1 VKLLYVS
8 GPMTGKPLL
17 NFPAFNAA
25 AEALRRAGYAVVNP
39 VDLNPD
45 PAAEWLACMRNDIK
59 ALVHCDGIA
68 LLPGWTESRGARIEA
83 QIAEALGMTLWGV
96 DQWLAAAARRAA

>member
-8 GPMTGKPLL
+8 GPMSGIKDL
-17 NFPAFNAA
+17 NFPAFIAA

-45 PAAEWLACMRNDIK
+45 PKAEWKACMRADIK
-59 ALVHCDGIA
+59 ALVDCDA
-68 LLPGWTESRGARIEA
+68 VATLPGWKESRGAWLETRIA
-83 QIAEALGMTLWGV
+83 NGLGMEV
-96 DQWLAAAARRAA
+96 DSVEGWLARAGVVA